1 LVPIQTADSRPVV
14 LCPGISRLEGSALK
28 KLVRSLMLATALAAM
43 VAVPA
48 LAAEGGAP
56 AKHGV
61 DGKTFGYLVSQLA
74 QSYPGAVAD
83 HVSGR

>member
-1 LVPIQTADSRPVV
+1 MYRPSTAGRWFCAVK
-14 LCPGISRLEGSALK
+14 ISRLEGSALK

-61 DGKTFGYLVSQLA
+61 DGKTFGAVVSGLA
-74 QSYPGAVAD
+74 TTNPLALAA